1 MKAEIIAV
9 GSELL
14 TPDRVDTNSLF
25 LTAQLNRLGIEVT
38 RKSVVGDE
46 LPALRDAFG
55 KAMDRVELIIS
66 SGGLGP
72 TEDDRTRDAVADL
85 LGRKLTRD
93 PAVMSKIEA
102 RFRQLGRPM
111 SEVNARQAQVPEGA
125 TVLENDRGT
134 APGLWLET
142 RGHIIVLLPGPPHEL
157 KAMFGAQ
164 VESRLARLS
173 TGVRLFARELRVAG
187 MGESD
192 VDQRIAPIYTRYSD
206 VVATVLAAPGEIQVH
221 LRTWSADAAAA
232 ENLLQQLQDGIVLTL
247 GEAVFSTAGEPMEQ
261 VVARELTLNHAT
273 IATAESCTG
282 GLLAERLTRIAGS
295 SAYFLGGVV
304 SYSNALKSAW
314 VDVPAEIIE
323 SRGAVSAEVAIA
335 LADGIRRRTG
345 ATLGVGITGVAGP
358 TGGTPEKPVGTV
370 HVAIADAAGS
380 KERSVRYPGERDRI
394 RWQASQTALD
404 LVRRYFLYAA
414 QPKPFAPGARA
425 ETSRRNI
432 HDEPGAKG

>member
-14 TPDRVDTNSLF
+14 NPDRVDTNSLF

-38 RKSVVGDE
+38 RKTVVGDD
-46 LPALRDAFG
+46 LAPLRNAFDDST
-55 KAMDRVELIIS
+55 KRVELVIA

-85 LGRKLTRD
+85 LGRKLSRD
-93 PAVMSKIEA
+93 PAVMRMIEA
-102 RFRQLGRPM
+102 RFRKIGRVM
-111 SEVNARQAQVPEGA
+111 SEVNTRQAMVPEGA

-134 APGLWLET
+134 APGLWLESSG
-142 RGHIIVLLPGPPHEL
+142 RIIILLPGPPHEL
-157 KAMFGAQ
+157 KAMFNAQ
-164 VESRLARLS
+164 VQPRLSRLA
-173 TGVRLFARELRVAG
+173 TGVRLVARELRVAG

-192 VDQRIAPIYTRYSD
+192 VDQRIAPIYTRHDD
-206 VVATVLAAPGEIQVH
+206 VQTTILAAPGEIQIH
-221 LRTWSADAAAA
+221 LRIWSKDIPAA
-232 ENLLQQLQDGIVLTL
+232 ERQLQGIQESIVLAL
-247 GEAVFSTAGEPMEQ
+247 GEAVFTTAGESMEE
-261 VVARELTLNHAT
+261 VVARELTMRQAT

-282 GLLAERLTRIAGS
+282 GLLAERLTRISGS

-304 SYSNALKSAW
+304 SYSNTLKSAW

-323 SRGAVSAEVAIA
+323 SRGAVSSEVAVA

-370 HVAIADAAGS
+370 HVAIADASGS
-380 KERSVRYPGERDRI
+380 KERGVHYPGERDRI

-404 LVRRYFLYAA
+404 LVRRYFLYAT
-414 QPKPFAPGARA
+414 QPK
-425 ETSRRNI
+425 NN
-432 HDEPGAKG
+432 AKG

>member
-25 LTAQLNRLGIEVT
+25 LTARLNQLGIEVT
-38 RKSVVGDE
+38 RKTVVGDD
-46 LPALRDAFG
+46 LAPLRNAFEEAT
-55 KAMDRVELIIS
+55 KRVELVIA

-85 LGRKLTRD
+85 LGRKLSRD
-93 PAVMSKIEA
+93 PAVMKMIEA
-102 RFRQLGRPM
+102 RFRKIGRVM
-111 SEVNARQAQVPEGA
+111 SEVNARQAMVPEGA
-125 TVLENDRGT
+125 IVLENDRGT
-134 APGLWLET
+134 APGLWLESSG
-142 RGHIIVLLPGPPHEL
+142 RIVILLPGPPHEL
-157 KAMFGAQ
+157 KAMFAAQ
-164 VESRLARLS
+164 VEPRLSRLATGLRL
-173 TGVRLFARELRVAG
+173 VARELRVAG

-192 VDQRIAPIYTRYSD
+192 VDQRIAPIYTRHDD
-206 VVATVLAAPGEIQVH
+206 VQTTILTAPGEIQIH
-221 LRTWSADAAAA
+221 LRIWSKDTAAA
-232 ENLLQQLQDGIVLTL
+232 ERQLQGIQESIVLAL
-247 GEAVFSTAGEPMEQ
+247 GEAVFTTAGESMEE
-261 VVARELTLNHAT
+261 VVARELTMRQAT

-282 GLLAERLTRIAGS
+282 GLLAERLTRISGS

-304 SYSNALKSAW
+304 SYSNTLKSAW

-323 SRGAVSAEVAIA
+323 SRGAVSSEVAIA

-370 HVAIADAAGS
+370 HVAIADASGS
-380 KERSVRYPGERDRI
+380 KERGVHYPGERDRI

-414 QPKPFAPGARA
+414 QPKSGV
-425 ETSRRNI
+425 
-432 HDEPGAKG
+432 

>member
-1 MKAEIIAV
+1 M
-9 GSELL
+9 
-14 TPDRVDTNSLF
+14 
-25 LTAQLNRLGIEVT
+25 
-38 RKSVVGDE
+38 VGDE
-46 LPALRDAFG
+46 LAPLRNAFDE
-55 KAMDRVELIIS
+55 AARRVELVIA

-85 LGRKLTRD
+85 LGRKLSRD

-102 RFRQLGRPM
+102 RFRQIGRKM
-111 SEVNARQAQVPEGA
+111 SEVNARQAMVPEGA

-134 APGLWLET
+134 APGLWLEVSG
-142 RGHIIVLLPGPPHEL
+142 RIVILLPGPPHEL
-157 KAMFGAQ
+157 KAMFTAQ

-173 TGVRLFARELRVAG
+173 TGVRLVARELRVAG

-192 VDQRIAPIYTRYSD
+192 VDQRIAPIYTRHSD
-206 VVATVLAAPGEIQVH
+206 VQTTILTAPGEIQIH
-221 LRTWSADAAAA
+221 LRAWTQDTAAA
-232 ENLLQQLQDGIVLTL
+232 ERQLQGIVESIVLTL
-247 GEAVFSTAGEPMEQ
+247 GEAVFTTAGESMEE
-261 VVARELTLNHAT
+261 VVARELTMRHAT

-282 GLLAERLTRIAGS
+282 GLLAERLTRISGS

-304 SYSNALKSAW
+304 SYSNTLKSAW

-323 SRGAVSAEVAIA
+323 SRGAVSSEVAVA

-370 HVAIADAAGS
+370 HVAIADASGS
-380 KERSVRYPGERDRI
+380 KERGVLYPGERDRI

-404 LVRRYFLYAA
+404 LVRRYFLYAS
-414 QPKPFAPGARA
+414 QPKSVA
-425 ETSRRNI
+425 
-432 HDEPGAKG
+432 

>member
-38 RKSVVGDE
+38 RKTVVGDE
-46 LPALRDAFG
+46 LDAMRDAFSG
-55 KAMDRVELIIS
+55 AMQRVELVIS

-72 TEDDRTRDAVADL
+72 TEDDRTREAVADS
-85 LGRKLTRD
+85 LGRELQHD

-111 SEVNARQAQVPEGA
+111 VEVNARQALVPEGA
-125 TVLENDRGT
+125 IVLENDRGT
-134 APGLWLET
+134 APGLWLEA
-142 RGHIIVLLPGPPHEL
+142 RGRVVVLLPGPPHEL
-157 KAMFGAQ
+157 KAMFSAQ
-164 VESRLARLS
+164 VEPRLARLS
-173 TGVRLFARELRVAG
+173 TGVRLLARELRVAG

-192 VDQRIAPIYTRYSD
+192 VDQRIAPIYTQQD
-206 VVATVLAAPGEIQVH
+206 GVQTTILTAPGEIQVH
-221 LRTWSADAAAA
+221 LRMWSADAAAA
-232 ENLLQQLQDGIVLTL
+232 ERTLQQLQEALMLEL
-247 GEAVFSTAGEPMEQ
+247 GEAVFTTIGESMEE
-261 VVARELTLNHAT
+261 VVAHELTLHHAT

-282 GLLAERLTRIAGS
+282 GLLAERLTRISGS

-304 SYSNALKSAW
+304 SYSNALKSVL

-358 TGGTPEKPVGTV
+358 TGGSPEKPVGTV

-380 KERSVRYPGERDRI
+380 QERVVRFPGERDRI

-404 LVRRYFLYAA
+404 LVRRYFLCPA
-414 QPKPFAPGARA
+414 QPKPITARPPVRLA
-425 ETSRRNI
+425 G
-432 HDEPGAKG
+432 EPAAKG

>member
-38 RKSVVGDE
+38 RKTVVGDD
-46 LPALRDAFG
+46 LGDLRNAFDQ
-55 KAMDRVELIIS
+55 AMQRVELVIA

-72 TEDDRTRDAVADL
+72 TEDDRTREAVADL
-85 LGRKLTRD
+85 LGRKLSRD
-93 PAVMSKIEA
+93 PAVMSQIEA
-102 RFRQLGRPM
+102 RFRQLGRTM
-111 SEVNARQAQVPEGA
+111 SEVNARQAMVPEGA
-125 TVLENDRGT
+125 DVLKNDRGT
-134 APGLWLET
+134 APGLWLEA
-142 RGHIIVLLPGPPHEL
+142 RGRIVVLLPGPPHEL
-157 KAMFGAQ
+157 KAMFSAQ
-164 VESRLARLS
+164 VEQRIGRLS
-173 TGVRLFARELRVAG
+173 TGVRLVARELRVAG

-192 VDQRIAPIYTRYSD
+192 VDQRIAPIYTRHSD
-206 VVATVLAAPGEIQVH
+206 VQTTILTAPGEIQVH
-221 LRTWSADAAAA
+221 LRAWTTDVPAA
-232 ENLLQQLQDGIVLTL
+232 ENLLQQIQESIVLAL
-247 GEAVFSTAGEPMEQ
+247 GEAVFTTNGESMEE
-261 VVARELTLNHAT
+261 VVARELTMHQAT

-295 SAYFLGGVV
+295 SVYFLGGVV
-304 SYSNALKSAW
+304 SYSNTLKSAW
-314 VDVPAEIIE
+314 VDVPAEIIDT
-323 SRGAVSAEVAIA
+323 RGAVSAEVAVA

-370 HVAIADAAGS
+370 HVAIADASGN
-380 KERSVRYPGERDRI
+380 KERMVRYPGERDRI

-414 QPKPFAPGARA
+414 QPKNGM
-425 ETSRRNI
+425 
-432 HDEPGAKG
+432 KG

>member
-25 LTAQLNRLGIEVT
+25 LTARLNQLGIEVT
-38 RKSVVGDE
+38 RKTVVGDD
-46 LPALRDAFG
+46 LAPLRGAFEDA
-55 KAMDRVELIIS
+55 ARRVELIIA

-85 LGRKLTRD
+85 LGRKLSQD
-93 PAVMSKIEA
+93 PAVMDKIAA
-102 RFRQLGRPM
+102 RFRKIGRPM
-111 SEVNARQAQVPEGA
+111 STVNARQAMVPEGA
-125 TVLENDRGT
+125 TVLDNDRGT
-134 APGLWLET
+134 APGLWLESNG
-142 RGHIIVLLPGPPHEL
+142 RIFLLLPGPPHEL
-157 KAMFGAQ
+157 KAMFAAQ
-164 VESRLARLS
+164 VEPRLARIS
-173 TGVRLFARELRVAG
+173 TGVRLIGRELRVAG

-192 VDQRIAPIYTRYSD
+192 VDQRIAPIYTRHEN
-206 VVATVLAAPGEIQVH
+206 VQTTILTAPGEIQIH
-221 LRTWSADAAAA
+221 LRIWTSDATSA
-232 ENLLQQLQDGIVLTL
+232 ERELQDIQESIALAL
-247 GEAVFSTAGEPMEQ
+247 GEAVFTTRGESMEE
-261 VVARELTLNHAT
+261 VVARELTLRHAT

-282 GLLAERLTRIAGS
+282 GLLAERLTRISGS

-304 SYSNALKSAW
+304 SYSNTLKSAW

-323 SRGAVSAEVAIA
+323 SRGAVSSEVAVA

-370 HVAIADAAGS
+370 HVAIADASGS
-380 KERSVRYPGERDRI
+380 KERGVHYPGERDRI

-414 QPKPFAPGARA
+414 QPKSG
-425 ETSRRNI
+425 
-432 HDEPGAKG
+432 

>member
-25 LTAQLNRLGIEVT
+25 LTARLNQLGIEVT
-38 RKSVVGDE
+38 RKTVVGDD
-46 LPALRDAFG
+46 LAPLRNAFDEAA
-55 KAMDRVELIIS
+55 KRSELIIA

-85 LGRKLTRD
+85 LGRKLARD

-102 RFRQLGRPM
+102 RFRQLGRRM
-111 SEVNARQAQVPEGA
+111 SEVNARQAMVPEGA

-134 APGLWLET
+134 APGLWLESSG
-142 RGHIIVLLPGPPHEL
+142 RIVILLPGPPHEL
-157 KAMFGAQ
+157 KAMFSAQ
-164 VESRLARLS
+164 VEPRLARLA
-173 TGVRLFARELRVAG
+173 TGVRLVARELRVAG

-192 VDQRIAPIYTRYSD
+192 VDQRIAPIYTRHDD
-206 VVATVLAAPGEIQVH
+206 VQTTILAAPGEIQIH
-221 LRTWSADAAAA
+221 LRIWSKDIPAADR
-232 ENLLQQLQDGIVLTL
+232 QLQGIQESIVLAL
-247 GEAVFSTAGEPMEQ
+247 GEAVFTTAGESMEE
-261 VVARELTLNHAT
+261 VVARELTMHHAT

-282 GLLAERLTRIAGS
+282 GLLAERLTRISGS

-304 SYSNALKSAW
+304 SYSNTLKSAW

-323 SRGAVSAEVAIA
+323 SRGAVSSEVAVA

-370 HVAIADAAGS
+370 HVAIADASGS
-380 KERSVRYPGERDRI
+380 KERGVHYPGERDRI
-394 RWQASQTALD
+394 RWQASQTAMD
-404 LVRRYFLYAA
+404 LVRRYFLYAT
-414 QPKPFAPGARA
+414 QPKSG
-425 ETSRRNI
+425 S
-432 HDEPGAKG
+432 

>member
-25 LTAQLNRLGIEVT
+25 LTARLNQLGIEVT
-38 RKSVVGDE
+38 RKTVVGDD
-46 LPALRDAFG
+46 LAPLRDAFDG
-55 KAMDRVELIIS
+55 AFQRVELIIA

-85 LGRKLTRD
+85 LGRKVSQD
-93 PAVMSKIEA
+93 PAVMEMIAA
-102 RFRQLGRPM
+102 RFRKIGRPM
-111 SEVNARQAQVPEGA
+111 STVNARQAMVPEGA
-125 TVLENDRGT
+125 TVLPNDRGT
-134 APGLWLET
+134 APGLWLESQG
-142 RGHIIVLLPGPPHEL
+142 RIIVLLPGPPHEL
-157 KAMFGAQ
+157 KAMFAAQ
-164 VESRLARLS
+164 LEPRLARIS
-173 TGVRLFARELRVAG
+173 TGVRLVARELRVAG

-192 VDQRIAPIYTRYSD
+192 VDQRIAPIYTRHED
-206 VVATVLAAPGEIQVH
+206 VQATILTAPGEIQIH
-221 LRTWSADAAAA
+221 LRMWTTDAVAADR
-232 ENLLQQLQDGIVLTL
+232 QLQDIQESIVLTL
-247 GEAVFSTAGEPMEQ
+247 GEAVFTTAGESMEE
-261 VVARELTLNHAT
+261 VVARELTLRHAT

-282 GLLAERLTRIAGS
+282 GLLAERLTRISGS

-304 SYSNALKSAW
+304 SYSNTLKSAW

-323 SRGAVSAEVAIA
+323 SRGAVSAEVAVA

-358 TGGTPEKPVGTV
+358 NGGSPEKPVGTV
-370 HVAIADAAGS
+370 HVAIADASGS
-380 KERSVRYPGERDRI
+380 KERGLLYPGERDRI

-414 QPKPFAPGARA
+414 QTK
-425 ETSRRNI
+425 SSQ
-432 HDEPGAKG
+432 

>member
-25 LTAQLNRLGIEVT
+25 LTARLNQLGIEVT
-38 RKSVVGDE
+38 RKTVVGDD
-46 LPALRDAFG
+46 LAPLRNAFDDAA
-55 KAMDRVELIIS
+55 KRVELVIA

-85 LGRKLTRD
+85 FGRKLAQD
-93 PAVMSKIEA
+93 PAVVRMIEA
-102 RFRQLGRPM
+102 RFRKIGRPM
-111 SEVNARQAQVPEGA
+111 AHVNMRQAMVPEGA

-134 APGLWLET
+134 APGLWLEENG
-142 RGHIIVLLPGPPHEL
+142 RIVVLLPGPPHEL
-157 KAMFGAQ
+157 KAMFTLQ
-164 VESRLARLS
+164 VEPRLTRLS
-173 TGVRLFARELRVAG
+173 TGVRLVARELRVAG

-192 VDQRIAPIYTRYSD
+192 VDQRIAPIYTRHAD
-206 VVATVLAAPGEIQVH
+206 VQTTILTAPGEIQIH
-221 LRTWSADAAAA
+221 LRAWSNNAPAA
-232 ENLLQQLQDGIVLTL
+232 EQQLQGIVESIVLTL
-247 GEAVFSTAGEPMEQ
+247 GEAVFTTAGEPMEE
-261 VVARELTLNHAT
+261 VVARELTLHQAT

-282 GLLAERLTRIAGS
+282 GLLAERLTRISGS

-323 SRGAVSAEVAIA
+323 SRGAVSSEVAIA

-345 ATLGVGITGVAGP
+345 ATLGIGITGVAGP

-370 HVAIADAAGS
+370 HVAIADATGS
-380 KERSVRYPGERDRI
+380 KERGIHYPGERDRI
-394 RWQASQTALD
+394 RWQASQSALD
-404 LVRRYFLYAA
+404 LVRRYFLY
-414 QPKPFAPGARA
+414 QNK
-425 ETSRRNI
+425 
-432 HDEPGAKG
+432 